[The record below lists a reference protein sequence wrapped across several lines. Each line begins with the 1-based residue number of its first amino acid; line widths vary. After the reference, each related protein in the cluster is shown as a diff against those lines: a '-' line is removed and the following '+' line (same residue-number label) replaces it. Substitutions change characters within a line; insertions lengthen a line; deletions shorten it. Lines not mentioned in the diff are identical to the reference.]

1 MEAKETTHPDPDA
14 GTPLPAEQASEV
26 AGGADC
32 PTSVSIG
39 GVTVTGQTPGD
50 VAISVYDG
58 AVAVTSHIMES
69 VANATR

>member
-26 AGGADC
+26 AGGTDC
-32 PTSVSIG
+32 GTTVSFA
-39 GVTVTGQTPGD
+39 GVTVSGPTPGD

-58 AVAVTSHIMES
+58 AVAVTSHIIET
-69 VANATR
+69 VAKATK